1 MKESNISVRS
11 SICVEQRLLAPL
23 VVGSNPTGRA
33 KLITRI
39 KSGLLWTATGILGFC
54 LSIIVGG
61 VISWNLLYW
70 MAINWEPEAT
80 FVHKILYELF

>member
-1 MKESNISVRS
+1 MKESNTSVRS
-11 SICVEQRLLAPL
+11 QVCKATASNTVI
-23 VVGSNPTGRA
+23 VGSTPTGRA
-33 KLITRI
+33 KLTTMI
-39 KSGLLWTATGILGFC
+39 KSGLLWAATGILGFC

-61 VISWNLLYW
+61 AVSWNLLYW

>member
-1 MKESNISVRS
+1 
-11 SICVEQRLLAPL
+11 
-23 VVGSNPTGRA
+23 
-33 KLITRI
+33 
-39 KSGLLWTATGILGFC
+39 LWTATGILGFC

-61 VISWNLLYW
+61 AISWNLLYW